1 LSVDCGTTTTPLVS
15 RSPLGLCD
23 CMDCVERGEVS
34 SSPRFGGSIRGA
46 GHLIQV
52 ARSVGRVGRSV
63 GSDLHPQRQVWG
75 NDKSGETSS
84 VSVGVFS
91 RGICGWPRSPDADS
105 VCLPYN
111 HELVILFF
119 FCPFDLHI
127 HTMYGWRC
135 PSAARVLRSLRARGL
150 LCGSANIP
158 MSFGPHDGIS
168 RGEHNCNRSSV
179 HTRRVGA

>member
-1 LSVDCGTTTTPLVS
+1 MLGVPLSVDCGTTTMLQVS

-23 CMDCVERGEVS
+23 CMACVERGEVS
-34 SSPRFGGSIRGA
+34 SSTKSGGSIRGA
-46 GHLIQV
+46 CHLIQV
-52 ARSVGRVGRSV
+52 GSVGLSGWPVGRVGPS
-63 GSDLHPQRQVWG
+63 SQRQVWG

-91 RGICGWPRSPDADS
+91 RGICDWPRSPDADS

-135 PSAARVLRSLRARGL
+135 PSAACVRTRELLR
-150 LCGSANIP
+150 GSANIP
-158 MSFGPHDGIS
+158 MSFGPRDGIS
-168 RGEHNCNRSSV
+168 RGEHN
-179 HTRRVGA
+179 